1 MGDAARKLPSQAGNV
16 VAGPW
21 AARAT
26 EPTLRDRTSDVFSR
40 VLPAAWPGYAP
51 RDGQM
56 VLTGAIADT
65 LEKGGVL
72 LAEGP
77 CGTGKGLAYLVP
89 AILAADK
96 AGKTVVVVTAS
107 IALQEQLI
115 QKDLPALAEALS
127 AELRN
132 PLTFALL
139 KGRQNYLC
147 LNALAEAGAAD
158 QPPILSHDDRAELA
172 AVDRWARTT
181 TTGDRLELPMIVRD
195 GTWALR
201 SVSTDDCLRDGCD
214 HYDDCFARAAK
225 ARAES
230 VRVLVINY
238 HLLFAHIAVKAESGA
253 DLVIPKTAGFGS
265 PLAWDTILCDE
276 AHEAGDIARDF
287 LGCDMS
293 EAMVRRVAS
302 WLKEDAKDRDDDLRA
317 ERLTLA
323 AGLERE
329 AAALWR
335 SMVDRVPRA
344 ERGHGSKAGDE
355 RTARLREGLP
365 AEALHDLMR
374 EAHGVAAAA
383 FAKLAKHA
391 ADLDKDEKKVM
402 RRAES
407 CARRARK
414 IASWLDAAVCP
425 GDAPHVV
432 LWLGVR
438 EVGRFREERA
448 TLHGR
453 LLDVGSVL
461 REELFGRSRAVVLTS
476 ATLTTG
482 GMPRL
487 NLTAPAEQSDTWGW
501 IRAQLGLPGSTPAL
515 AVASPFDFARQ
526 AVICL
531 PSGRDALPNPK
542 TEREAFDAAVC
553 AAMARVARAAG
564 GRTLGLFTSRRMA
577 ERAAAH
583 LRTLGLPYPILCQGE
598 QPRPHLLAAMKAQP
612 SILCGTASLWTGVDL
627 PGEAVVAV
635 VIDKLPFTPPDDPV
649 MQALG
654 ELAAYRTGDKMAGFT
669 QESLPRATLEVRQ
682 GVGRL
687 IRSVSDWGAVVLCDS
702 RLTTAGYGKKVIASL
717 GMPAQVHSLAAVEA
731 WFSSRKNTSNTSN
744 SGAQP

>member
-1 MGDAARKLPSQAGNV
+1 MGDAARKLPPSTDNV

-21 AARAT
+21 ASKPAEPSLKAR
-26 EPTLRDRTSDVFSR
+26 TLDVFSR
-40 VLPAAWPGYAP
+40 VLPGQWPGYAP

-56 VLTGAIADT
+56 VLTSAIADAV
-65 LEKGGVL
+65 EQGGVL

-77 CGTGKGLAYLVP
+77 CGVGKSLAYLVP
-89 AILAADK
+89 AILRADK
-96 AGKTVVVVTAS
+96 LGKTVVVVTAS
-107 IALQEQLI
+107 IALQEQLV
-115 QKDLPALAEALS
+115 QHDLPALAEALKG
-127 AELRN
+127 ELRG

-147 LNALAEAGAAD
+147 LHALAEAGAN
-158 QPPILSHDDRAELA
+158 PPALLSRDDLAELA
-172 AVDRWARTT
+172 TIDRWARTT
-181 TTGDRLELPMIVRD
+181 TTGDRLELPMIVKD

-201 SVSTDDCLRDGCD
+201 STGTDDCLRDGCD

-302 WLKEDAKDRDDDLRA
+302 WLKEDAKTCADDLRGD
-317 ERLTLA
+317 RLTLA
-323 AGLERE
+323 ADIERE
-329 AAALWR
+329 ASALWR
-335 SMVDRVPRA
+335 DMVDRVPRA
-344 ERGHGSKAGDE
+344 ERGHGSKPDDE
-355 RTARLREGLP
+355 RTHRLREGLP
-365 AEALHDLMR
+365 AQALHDLVAK
-374 EAHGVAAAA
+374 AHGVAAAL

-391 ADLDKDEKKVM
+391 ADLDRDEKKVM

-407 CARRARK
+407 CARRARR
-414 IASWLDAAVCP
+414 IASWLDTAICP
-425 GDAPHVV
+425 SDAPHVV

-448 TLHGR
+448 TFHGR
-453 LLDVGSVL
+453 LLDVGAVL
-461 REELFGRSRAVVLTS
+461 KDELFERTRAVVLTS

-482 GMPRL
+482 GTPPL
-487 NLTAPAEQSDTWGW
+487 NVTAPAGESDTWGW
-501 IRAQLGLPGSTPAL
+501 IRAQVGLPASTPAL

-526 AVICL
+526 AVLCL
-531 PSGRDALPNPK
+531 PSGFPSPK
-542 TEREAFDAAVC
+542 TEREAFDKAVC
-553 AAMARVARAAG
+553 EAMARVARAAQ

-577 ERAAAH
+577 DRAAAY

-612 SILCGTASLWTGVDL
+612 SILCGTSSLWTGVDL

-654 ELAAYRTGDKMAGFT
+654 ELAAYRTGDRMAGFT

-687 IRSVSDWGAVVLCDS
+687 IRSVTDWGAVVLCDS

-717 GMPAQVHSLAAVEA
+717 GMPARVHSLAAVEA
-731 WFSSRKNTSNTSN
+731 WFNDRSSRMEVQS
-744 SGAQP
+744 